1 MNHKKITLLQKE
13 YIFHIEKVINY
24 SPNTVNSYQRDLQ
37 SFLIFCKKINI
48 ENISLLDE
56 KIVRDFV
63 SHLHRNG
70 ISPNSIKRHLSSVR
84 GFLNFLLN
92 NKIIRKNFAE
102 NVKSPKAE
110 KNLPEVL
117 QHKDISLLA
126 NFNTKKEGYYK
137 NKDLLIRDIAIF
149 ELFYSSGLRLS
160 ELANVKLSNINFNDS
175 TVRVIGKGKK
185 TRIVP
190 IGSKAILAINS
201 WIIVR
206 NKFIKSSSNFPPT
219 IDFLFVGLKGKAL
232 STRNVQLRMN
242 YLAKASGI
250 EQNLYP
256 HKLRHTVATHLLESS
271 GNIRAVQEFL
281 GHENISTT
289 QIYTHLDN
297 QYLMTVY
304 DKVHPRS
311 KKKLKKE

>member
-1 MNHKKITLLQKE
+1 MSNKLQYMLKD

-24 SPNTVNSYQRDLQ
+24 SPNTVISYNRDLN
-37 SFLIFCKKINI
+37 SFLSFCKKIEINSV
-48 ENISLLDE
+48 NSLDE
-56 KIVRDFV
+56 KIIRDFV

-70 ISPNSIKRHLSSVR
+70 ISPKSIKRSLSSLR
-84 GFLNFLLN
+84 SFFNFFLKK
-92 NKIIRKNFAE
+92 KIIKINFAE

-110 KNLPEVL
+110 KNLPGIL
-117 QHKDISLLA
+117 QHSDINLLA
-126 NFNTKKEGYYK
+126 NYKTKKVGYYK
-137 NKDLLIRDIAIF
+137 NNDLLVRDVAIF

-160 ELANVKLSNINFNDS
+160 ELSTIEFSNINFNES
-175 TVRVIGKGKK
+175 MLRITGKGNK

-190 IGSKAILAINS
+190 IGSKAVTAINLWVDIRKKYS
-201 WIIVR
+201 
-206 NKFIKSSSNFPPT
+206 KDSSNF
-219 IDFLFVGLKGKAL
+219 LFIGKTGKAM
-232 STRNVQLRMN
+232 SARNIQLRMN
-242 YLAKASGI
+242 ILAKASGV
-250 EQNLYP
+250 EQKLYP

-311 KKKLKKE
+311 KKKLNKE

>member
-1 MNHKKITLLQKE
+1 MSNKLQYMLKD

-24 SPNTVNSYQRDLQ
+24 SPNTVISYNRDLN
-37 SFLIFCKKINI
+37 SFLSFCKKIEINSV
-48 ENISLLDE
+48 NGLDE
-56 KIVRDFV
+56 KIIRDFV

-70 ISPNSIKRHLSSVR
+70 ISPKSIKRSLSSLR
-84 GFLNFLLN
+84 SFFNFFLKQ
-92 NKIIRKNFAE
+92 KIIKINFAE
-102 NVKSPKAE
+102 NVKSPKSE
-110 KNLPEVL
+110 KNLPGIL
-117 QHKDISLLA
+117 QHSDINLLA
-126 NFNTKKEGYYK
+126 NYKTKKIGYYK
-137 NKDLLIRDIAIF
+137 NNDLLVRDVAIF

-160 ELANVKLSNINFNDS
+160 ELSTIEFSNINFNES
-175 TVRVIGKGKK
+175 MLRITGKGNK

-190 IGSKAILAINS
+190 IGSKAVKAINLWFDIRKKYS
-201 WIIVR
+201 
-206 NKFIKSSSNFPPT
+206 KDSSNF
-219 IDFLFVGLKGKAL
+219 LFIGKTGKAM
-232 STRNVQLRMN
+232 SARNIQLRMN
-242 YLAKASGI
+242 ILAKASGV
-250 EQNLYP
+250 EQKLYP

-311 KKKLKKE
+311 KKKLNKE

>member
-1 MNHKKITLLQKE
+1 MSNKLQYMLKD

-24 SPNTVNSYQRDLQ
+24 SPNTVISYNRDLN
-37 SFLIFCKKINI
+37 SFLSFCKKIEINSV
-48 ENISLLDE
+48 NGLDE
-56 KIVRDFV
+56 KIIRDFV

-70 ISPNSIKRHLSSVR
+70 ISPKSIKRSLSSLR
-84 GFLNFLLN
+84 SFFNFFLKQ
-92 NKIIRKNFAE
+92 KIIKINFAE

-110 KNLPEVL
+110 KNLPGIL
-117 QHKDISLLA
+117 QHSDINLLA
-126 NFNTKKEGYYK
+126 NYKTKKIGYYK
-137 NKDLLIRDIAIF
+137 NNDLLVRDVAIF

-160 ELANVKLSNINFNDS
+160 ELSNIEFSNINFNECMLRI
-175 TVRVIGKGKK
+175 TGKGNK

-190 IGSKAILAINS
+190 IGSKAVTAINLWVDIRKKYS
-201 WIIVR
+201 
-206 NKFIKSSSNFPPT
+206 KDSSNF
-219 IDFLFVGLKGKAL
+219 LFIGKTGKAM
-232 STRNVQLRMN
+232 SARNIQLRMN
-242 YLAKASGI
+242 ILAKASGV
-250 EQNLYP
+250 EQKLYP

-311 KKKLKKE
+311 KKKLNKE

>member
-1 MNHKKITLLQKE
+1 MSNKLQYMLKD

-24 SPNTVNSYQRDLQ
+24 SPNTVASYNRDLI
-37 SFLIFCKKINI
+37 SFLFFCEKIEINSI
-48 ENISLLDE
+48 NSLDE
-56 KIVRDFV
+56 KIIRDFV

-70 ISPNSIKRHLSSVR
+70 ISPKSIKRSLSSLR
-84 GFLNFLLN
+84 SFLNFLLKK
-92 NKIIRKNFAE
+92 KIIKINFAE

-110 KNLPEVL
+110 KNLPEIL
-117 QHKDISLLA
+117 QHSDINLLE
-126 NFNTKKEGYYK
+126 NYKTKKIEYYK
-137 NKDLLIRDIAIF
+137 NNDLLVRDVAIF

-160 ELANVKLSNINFNDS
+160 ELSNIKFSNINFNERMLRI
-175 TVRVIGKGKK
+175 TGKGNK

-190 IGSKAILAINS
+190 IGSKAVIAINS
-201 WIIVR
+201 WVDVRKKYSKNSSNLLFIGKSGKAMSVR
-206 NKFIKSSSNFPPT
+206 NI
-219 IDFLFVGLKGKAL
+219 
-232 STRNVQLRMN
+232 QLRMN
-242 YLAKASGI
+242 ILAKASGV
-250 EQNLYP
+250 EQKLYP

-311 KKKLKKE
+311 KKKLNKE

>member
-1 MNHKKITLLQKE
+1 MSNKLQYMLKD

-24 SPNTVNSYQRDLQ
+24 SSNTVISYNRDLN
-37 SFLIFCKKINI
+37 SFLSFCKKIEINSV
-48 ENISLLDE
+48 NSLDE
-56 KIVRDFV
+56 KIIRDFV

-70 ISPNSIKRHLSSVR
+70 ISPKSIKRSLSSLR
-84 GFLNFLLN
+84 SFFNFLLKQ
-92 NKIIRKNFAE
+92 KIIKINFAE

-110 KNLPEVL
+110 KNLPGIL
-117 QHKDISLLA
+117 QHSDINLLA
-126 NFNTKKEGYYK
+126 NYKTKKIGYYK
-137 NKDLLIRDIAIF
+137 NNDLLVRDVAIF

-160 ELANVKLSNINFNDS
+160 ELSTIEFSNINFNES
-175 TVRVIGKGKK
+175 MLRITGKGNK

-190 IGSKAILAINS
+190 IGSKAVTAINLWVDIRRKYS
-201 WIIVR
+201 
-206 NKFIKSSSNFPPT
+206 KDSSNF
-219 IDFLFVGLKGKAL
+219 LFIGKTGKAM
-232 STRNVQLRMN
+232 SARNIQLRMN
-242 YLAKASGI
+242 ILAKASGV
-250 EQNLYP
+250 EQKLYP

-304 DKVHPRS
+304 DKVHPRA
-311 KKKLKKE
+311 KKKLNKE

>member
-1 MNHKKITLLQKE
+1 MSNKLQYMLKD

-24 SPNTVNSYQRDLQ
+24 SSNTVISYNRDLN
-37 SFLIFCKKINI
+37 SFLSFCKKIEINSV
-48 ENISLLDE
+48 NSLDE
-56 KIVRDFV
+56 KIIRDFV

-70 ISPNSIKRHLSSVR
+70 ISPKSIKRSLSSLR
-84 GFLNFLLN
+84 SFFNFLLKQ
-92 NKIIRKNFAE
+92 KIIKINFAE

-110 KNLPEVL
+110 KNLPGIL
-117 QHKDISLLA
+117 QHSDINLLA
-126 NFNTKKEGYYK
+126 NYKTKKIGYYK
-137 NKDLLIRDIAIF
+137 NNDLLVRDVAIF

-160 ELANVKLSNINFNDS
+160 ELSTIEFSNINFNES
-175 TVRVIGKGKK
+175 MLRITGKGNK

-190 IGSKAILAINS
+190 IGSKAVTAINLWVDIRKKYS
-201 WIIVR
+201 
-206 NKFIKSSSNFPPT
+206 KDSSNF
-219 IDFLFVGLKGKAL
+219 LFIGKTGKAM
-232 STRNVQLRMN
+232 SARNIQLRMN
-242 YLAKASGI
+242 ILAKASGV
-250 EQNLYP
+250 EQKLYP

-304 DKVHPRS
+304 DKVHPRA
-311 KKKLKKE
+311 KKKLNKE

>member
-1 MNHKKITLLQKE
+1 MNDNKIKLLQKD
-13 YIFHIEKVINY
+13 YIFYIEKVINY
-24 SPNTVNSYQRDLQ
+24 SPNTVNSYRRDLK
-37 SFLIFCKKINI
+37 SFIIFCKKVKIYD
-48 ENISLLDE
+48 ISLLDE
-56 KIVRDFV
+56 KIIRDFV
-63 SHLHRNG
+63 SYLHRNG
-70 ISPNSIKRHLSSVR
+70 ISPNSIKRHLSSLR
-84 GFLNFLLN
+84 GFLNFLLK

-102 NVKSPKAE
+102 NIRSPKAE
-110 KNLPEVL
+110 KHLPEIL
-117 QHKDISLLA
+117 QHKDINLLA
-126 NFNTKKEGYYK
+126 NLDTKKDGYYK

-160 ELANVKLSNINFNDS
+160 ELASVKLSNINFNDS
-175 TVRVIGKGKK
+175 TLRVIGKGSK

-201 WIIVR
+201 WMNIR
-206 NKFIKSSSNFPPT
+206 KKFIKLSS
-219 IDFLFVGLKGKAL
+219 DFLFIGLKGKVL
-232 STRNVQLRMN
+232 STRSVQLRMN
-242 YLAKASGI
+242 LLAKASGI

-281 GHENISTT
+281 GHENINTT

-311 KKKLKKE
+311 KKILKKE

>member
-1 MNHKKITLLQKE
+1 MSNKLQYMLKD

-24 SPNTVNSYQRDLQ
+24 SPNTVISYNRDLN
-37 SFLIFCKKINI
+37 SFLSFCKKIEINSV
-48 ENISLLDE
+48 NGLDE
-56 KIVRDFV
+56 KIIRDFV

-70 ISPNSIKRHLSSVR
+70 ISPKSIKRSLSSLR
-84 GFLNFLLN
+84 SFFNFFLKQ
-92 NKIIRKNFAE
+92 KIIKINFAE

-110 KNLPEVL
+110 KNLPGIL
-117 QHKDISLLA
+117 QHSDINLLA
-126 NFNTKKEGYYK
+126 NYKTKKVGYYK
-137 NKDLLIRDIAIF
+137 NNDLLVRDVAIF

-160 ELANVKLSNINFNDS
+160 ELSNIEFSNINFNECMLRI
-175 TVRVIGKGKK
+175 TGKGNK

-190 IGSKAILAINS
+190 IGSKAVTAINLWVDIRKKYS
-201 WIIVR
+201 
-206 NKFIKSSSNFPPT
+206 KDSSNF
-219 IDFLFVGLKGKAL
+219 LFIGKTGKAM
-232 STRNVQLRMN
+232 SARNIQLRMN
-242 YLAKASGI
+242 ILAKASGV
-250 EQNLYP
+250 EQKLYP

-311 KKKLKKE
+311 KKKLNKE

>member
-1 MNHKKITLLQKE
+1 MSNKLQYMLKD

-24 SPNTVNSYQRDLQ
+24 SPNTVASYNRDLI
-37 SFLIFCKKINI
+37 SFLFFCEKIEINSI
-48 ENISLLDE
+48 NSLDE
-56 KIVRDFV
+56 KIIRDFV

-70 ISPNSIKRHLSSVR
+70 ISPKSIKRSLSSLR
-84 GFLNFLLN
+84 SFLNFLLKK
-92 NKIIRKNFAE
+92 KIIKINFAE

-110 KNLPEVL
+110 KNLPEIL
-117 QHKDISLLA
+117 QHSDINLLA
-126 NFNTKKEGYYK
+126 NYKTKKIEYYK
-137 NKDLLIRDIAIF
+137 NNDLLVRDVAIF

-160 ELANVKLSNINFNDS
+160 ELSTIEFSNINFNES
-175 TVRVIGKGKK
+175 MLRITGKGNK

-190 IGSKAILAINS
+190 IGSKAVTAINLWVDIRKKYS
-201 WIIVR
+201 
-206 NKFIKSSSNFPPT
+206 KDSSNF
-219 IDFLFVGLKGKAL
+219 LFIGKTGKAM
-232 STRNVQLRMN
+232 SARNIQLRMN
-242 YLAKASGI
+242 ILAKASGV
-250 EQNLYP
+250 EQKLYP

-311 KKKLKKE
+311 KKKLNKE